1 MKPMTKTNE
10 TKKKMTTWILKT
22 LGINE
27 VNLILPFTDCFL
39 VLFVQYFQIL
49 QPQKMNI
56 HTLLLKLNIKT
67 LKDLLHFP
75 TQ

>member
-1 MKPMTKTNE
+1 MTKTNE
-10 TKKKMTTWILKT
+10 TKKKMKTWILKT

-39 VLFVQYFQIL
+39 VLFVQYFYIL

-56 HTLLLKLNIKT
+56 NTLLLKLNIKT